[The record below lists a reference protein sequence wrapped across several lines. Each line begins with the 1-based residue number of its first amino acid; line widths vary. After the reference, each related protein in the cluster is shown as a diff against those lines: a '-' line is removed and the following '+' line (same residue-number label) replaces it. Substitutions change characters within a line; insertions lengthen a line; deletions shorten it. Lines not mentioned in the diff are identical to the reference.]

1 MNPAQSPKV
10 TRHFITALFCK
21 ALLALLASQ
30 APSIALAKD
39 GGQTL
44 NFPDTRASAAHKPPV
59 TERKRT
65 RIAPPAPLSSPQPSS
80 RAKATQARTTKVQPL
95 KAPVLKTNAGG
106 CLGMAMSKEQAQS
119 QGAVCAPAG
128 ARENTRSGTSKG
140 AAEPTMSTAA
150 LLASSAQHWEEQMRE
165 AAGRQ
170 VDLAE
175 ATDMTIGASALMAG
189 TDVAK
194 AGSVAAIPTLSQW
207 GLLLLSALLG
217 GLVLRQGRWGK
228 QA

>member
-1 MNPAQSPKV
+1 
-10 TRHFITALFCK
+10 
-21 ALLALLASQ
+21 
-30 APSIALAKD
+30 
-39 GGQTL
+39 
-44 NFPDTRASAAHKPPV
+44 
-59 TERKRT
+59 
-65 RIAPPAPLSSPQPSS
+65 
-80 RAKATQARTTKVQPL
+80 
-95 KAPVLKTNAGG
+95 
-106 CLGMAMSKEQAQS
+106 
-119 QGAVCAPAG
+119 
-128 ARENTRSGTSKG
+128 
-140 AAEPTMSTAA
+140 MSTAA